1 MIERHPVTSM
11 PPSPLDGEQLAVGR
25 LASASL
31 TLHPMGF
38 RILADLVVG
47 VHALFVAF
55 VVVGGLLA
63 LRWPW
68 VVWLHLPAAVWGA
81 LIEFQGWI
89 CPLTPLEKSLRAAA
103 GDAGYQGGFIEHYLL
118 PVLYPAGLT
127 RGVQVV
133 LGTAV
138 IVVNVAIYAVL
149 LRRRARART

>member
-1 MIERHPVTSM
+1 M
-11 PPSPLDGEQLAVGR
+11 LY
-25 LASASL
+25 
-31 TLHPMGF
+31 

-55 VVVGGLLA
+55 VIAGGLLA

-68 VVWLHLPAAVWGA
+68 VAALHLPAAVWGA

-103 GDAGYQGGFIEHYLL
+103 GQAGYQGGFIEHYLL

-127 RGVQVV
+127 RGVQLWLGSAVV
-133 LGTAV
+133 GVNL
-138 IVVNVAIYAVL
+138 VVYGFL
-149 LRRRARART
+149 FLRRRLGKSPR